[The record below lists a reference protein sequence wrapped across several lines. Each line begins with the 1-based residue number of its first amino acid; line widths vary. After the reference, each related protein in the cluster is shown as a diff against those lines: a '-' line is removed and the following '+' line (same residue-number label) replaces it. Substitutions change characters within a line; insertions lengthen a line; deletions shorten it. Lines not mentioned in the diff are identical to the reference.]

1 MILVIDSGTT
11 NTKAFFF
18 DHRGNIVAG
27 TASPTKTFH
36 LLSGKVEQR
45 AEDWW
50 KSAVE
55 AIKKL
60 RLQKHPEIEA
70 IVTSS
75 QGGTFVALDKGL
87 KPLGPG
93 ITWLDNRA
101 ESIAKGLD
109 SKYGKDF
116 FFRKTGHYLEGW
128 CPTAV
133 ILWLQKN
140 EPVPFHRIRRIS
152 FVADYLNQKLTG
164 RFFIDQTAA
173 GMTSFFNIN
182 SGDWD
187 KELLDIVRM
196 KKETLP
202 ELIPAGSIGGKL
214 NREAANILNLKEGI
228 PVISGG
234 HDQYC
239 ASLGAGAVGP
249 GDCLISCGTAWALLV
264 CTKKPVFKTNSFWSP
279 GRHLKKD
286 YFGLMRAMGDGG
298 VVLDWLKKNLRFS
311 MDSRLLHAGM
321 TERKYA
327 GIRVPLSIGLE
338 RATLKVEPYFSRGK
352 GTIRNLSLASKPEEI
367 YLAALKALV
376 NEVNAYL
383 EQIRNELVIKKLFLV
398 GGGAKE
404 PLLAPMLSEFTKL
417 KVSVPEVT
425 EAAAKGAALLAL

>member
-18 DHRGNIVAG
+18 DHQGGFVAG

-36 LLSGKVEQR
+36 LPSGKVEQR
-45 AEDWW
+45 SEDWW
-50 KSAVE
+50 QSAVE

-60 RLQKHPEIEA
+60 CLQKHPEIEA
-70 IVTSS
+70 IVISS
-75 QGGTFVALDKGL
+75 QGGTFVPLDKDW
-87 KPLGPG
+87 KTLGPG

-101 ESIAKGLD
+101 ESVAKGLD
-109 SKYGKDF
+109 SKYGKGF
-116 FFRKTGHYLEGW
+116 FFRKTGHYLKGW
-128 CPTAV
+128 CPIAV

-140 EPVPFHRIRRIS
+140 EPALFSQIRRIS
-152 FVADYLNQKLTG
+152 FVPDYLNQKLTG
-164 RFFIDQTAA
+164 RFFLDQTAA

-182 SGDWD
+182 SGTWD
-187 KELLDIVRM
+187 KKLLDLVRM
-196 KKETLP
+196 KKEMMP
-202 ELIPAGSIGGKL
+202 EIVPAGSIGGKL
-214 NREAANILNLKEGI
+214 NREAADLLNLKEGI

-239 ASLGAGAVGP
+239 ASLGAGAVKS

-264 CTKKPVFKTNSFWSP
+264 CTEKPIFKTNSFWSP

-286 YFGLMRAMGDGG
+286 YFGLMGAIGDGG

-311 MDSRLLHAGM
+311 MDSRLKHAGM
-321 TERKYA
+321 TWGVHA
-327 GIRVPLSIGLE
+327 GMT
-338 RATLKVEPYFSRGK
+338 ALKVVPYFSQGK

-367 YLAALKALV
+367 YLATVKALV
-376 NEVNAYL
+376 DEVNDYL
-383 EQIRNELVIKKLFLV
+383 EQIRNKLVIKKLFLV

-404 PLLAPMLSEFTKL
+404 PLLAPMLSESTKL
-417 KVSVPEVT
+417 KVSVPEIH